1 MRRCLTLFICQVILW
16 AIVTQLNHTLSG
28 MRVHLFIGALFVTYA
43 ALTQP
48 LASGLLATLLSGL
61 VFDANTPVGF
71 GTHMVL
77 FAFTHVVVFGL
88 RDRVPRNET
97 LSRVVIAVLANLAL
111 FLVFAMTQM
120 VNLPSTAAVWPR
132 LLIELACSQ
141 VLVALIAPWFFALQT
156 RALAIARVDMNSLA

>member
-1 MRRCLTLFICQVILW
+1 MRRSITLFVCQLILW
-16 AIVTQLNHTLSG
+16 TLVSQLNHTISG
-28 MRVHLFIGALFVTYA
+28 LHVHLFIGALFVTYA

-48 LASGLLATLLSGL
+48 LGSGLAATLLTGL

-77 FAFTHVVVFGL
+77 FAFTHVSIFGL

-97 LSRVVIAVLANLAL
+97 LSRVVVAVLANLAL

-120 VNLPSTAAVWPR
+120 VNLPSTAPVWPR
-132 LLIELACSQ
+132 LLIELVCSQ

-156 RALAIARVDMNSLA
+156 RALVIARVEYASFA